1 MATTEKVHP
10 MTTSL
15 IYAPLS
21 PAELTQRWLD
31 LLQQAGLPQ
40 RYEID
45 EFGEPVEM
53 NPPKTAHQRIVFALQ
68 QQIAA
73 QLGGEALP
81 GVGVLTRIG
90 IRIPDV
96 VWQPRWPDAD
106 LASPAPQLCVE
117 VLSPD
122 NRRSEIEAKTR
133 AYLEAGAHEVIVVET
148 SGRIRFVGAGGE
160 RADSAFGLRLTL
172 PAGTYPAP

>member
-1 MATTEKVHP
+1 

-15 IYAPLS
+15 IYAPLT
-21 PAELTQRWLD
+21 PAELKQRWHE
-31 LLQQAGLPQ
+31 LLAQPEMPD

-45 EFGEPVEM
+45 QFGEAIEM
-53 NPPKTAHQRIVFALQ
+53 NPPKTAHQRIVRAIAR
-68 QQIAA
+68 QIEA

-81 GVGVLTRIG
+81 GNGVITAIG

-96 VWQPRWPDAD
+96 VWQPSWPGDD
-106 LASPAPQLCVE
+106 LASPAPQICVE

-133 AYLEAGAHEVIVVET
+133 AYLEAGALEVIVVEL
-148 SGRIRFVGAGGE
+148 SGRIRFVGPAGQRE
-160 RADSAFGLRLTL
+160 DSRFGLQLTL
-172 PAGTYPAP
+172 PEGTYPMG

>member
-1 MATTEKVHP
+1 MN
-10 MTTSL
+10 TSL
-15 IYAPLS
+15 IYAPLT
-21 PAELTQRWLD
+21 PAALADRWRELLD
-31 LLQQAGLPQ
+31 QPGLPE

-53 NPPKTAHQRIVFALQ
+53 NPPKTPHQRIVFALQ

-81 GVGVLTRIG
+81 GVGVLTAIG

-96 VWQPRWPDAD
+96 VWQPQWTAVDP
-106 LASPAPQLCVE
+106 ASPAPHLCVE

-122 NRRSEIEAKTR
+122 NRRREIEDKTR
-133 AYLEAGAHEVIVVET
+133 AYLDAGAHEVIVVET
-148 SGRIRFVGAGGE
+148 SGRIRFVGPGGE
-160 RADSAFGLRLTL
+160 RADSGFGLQLTL
-172 PAGTYPAP
+172 PEGTYPT

>member
-1 MATTEKVHP
+1 MHAA
-10 MTTSL
+10 L
-15 IYAPLS
+15 IYAPLT
-21 PAELTQRWLD
+21 PAQLTTRWLD
-31 LLQQAGLPQ
+31 LLDQPGLPQ

-53 NPPKTAHQRIVFALQ
+53 NPPTTAHQRIVFALQ

-81 GVGVLTRIG
+81 GIGVLTSIG

-96 VWQPRWPDAD
+96 VWNPRWTAAVDP
-106 LASPAPQLCVE
+106 ASPAPQLCVE

-122 NRRSEIEAKTR
+122 NRRREIEDKTR
-133 AYLEAGAHEVIVVET
+133 AYLEAGAREVIVVET
-148 SGRIRFVGAGGE
+148 SGRIRFVAAGGE
-160 RADSAFGLRLTL
+160 RADSGFGLKLTL
-172 PAGTYPAP
+172 PEGTYPA